1 MSETS
6 VEKLKV
12 FISWSKEPSREVATS
27 LRTGLLSVFDM
38 VQPFVSE
45 IDIEAGDRGLRVI
58 EAALRGSGFGIIV
71 VTPENMEAP
80 WLNFEAGALSKA
92 LGDDET
98 RVIPLLV
105 GFTSMT
111 QLTGPL
117 VQFQA
122 RFATEEKIIELF
134 HALGEQVGVKR
145 EIVTHRLSG
154 WLPSFMRTIE
164 AAQQA
169 DSAVPQK
176 RSQEDLL
183 SELLDLVRGLRRDV
197 SSPEPRDATA
207 IERNNARRDLAVA
220 RMRLRRLLERS
231 GVEGASVIA
240 RNADGTWVVDVP
252 SPLNL
257 AALEAAR
264 EAIDEDGFSVTY
276 TADGKVIVA

>member
-38 VQPFVSE
+38 VQPFVSD

-58 EAALRGSGFGIIV
+58 EAALRGSGFGIII
-71 VTPENMEAP
+71 VTPDNMEAP

-98 RVIPLLV
+98 RVISLLV
-105 GFTSMT
+105 GFTSMS

-122 RFATEEKIIELF
+122 RFATEEKIIDLF
-134 HALGEQVGVKR
+134 HSLGDQVGVKR

-154 WLPSFMRTIE
+154 WLPTFMSTIE
-164 AAQQA
+164 TALHEDPTA
-169 DSAVPQK
+169 PPK
-176 RSQEDLL
+176 RSSEDLL

-197 SSPEPRDATA
+197 SSPEPRLTTISPARNRNDAA
-207 IERNNARRDLAVA
+207 ITRR
-220 RMRLRRLLERS
+220 RLHHLLERC
-231 GVEGASVIA
+231 GIEGAAIIA
-240 RNADGTWVVDVP
+240 RSADATYVVDVP
-252 SPLNL
+252 NPLNL
-257 AALEAAR
+257 EALGRASVLAH
-264 EAIDEDGFSVTY
+264 EDGISVAF
-276 TADGKVIVA
+276 TADGEVIVT